1 MTVAARFERDQRRVN
16 LAWVSGIVAVMVVT
30 AAFWPS
36 IEGTDS
42 LDDVIDDLPANLR
55 ALIGGSDGVS
65 LGSPAG
71 YLNARVF
78 ATVLPVLLTV
88 YGIGRGAHAVAGS
101 EEDGTLELILANPVS
116 RARVAAE
123 RGLAVAGFL
132 VTLGAVAF
140 VALVAFGTPVGLL
153 DGVPM
158 VRLVAACGGLT
169 VLAGFHTSIAF
180 AVGAATGRHGLAVAI
195 AASVAVAGY
204 LLEGLLATSATMA
217 WLRGLSP
224 WHWLLTRNVL
234 VDYPKPVPLAALIVV
249 GAVAVVVG
257 GRRFVSR
264 DLR

>member
-1 MTVAARFERDQRRVN
+1 MIVAARFERDQLRAN
-16 LAWVSGIVAVMVVT
+16 LAWVTGIVAVMGVT

-42 LDDVIDDLPANLR
+42 FDDVIEDLPANLQ
-55 ALIGGSDGVS
+55 ALIGATDGVS
-65 LGSPAG
+65 LGTPAG

-88 YGIGRGAHAVAGS
+88 YGIGRGAQAVAGS
-101 EEDGTLELILANPVS
+101 EEDGTLELILAYPVP

-123 RGLAVAGFL
+123 RGLAIAIFL
-132 VTLGAVAF
+132 VALGAVAF
-140 VALVAFGTPVGLL
+140 LALLALGAPVGLL
-153 DGVPM
+153 DGVPTA
-158 VRLVAACGGLT
+158 RLLAACGGLT

-217 WLRGLSP
+217 WLRVLSP

-234 VDYPKPVPLAALIVV
+234 VDYPKPFPLATLGVV

-257 GRRFVSR
+257 GRRFLHR

>member
-1 MTVAARFERDQRRVN
+1 MIVAARFERHQLRAN
-16 LAWVSGIVAVMVVT
+16 LAWLTGIVAVMGVT

-42 LDDVIDDLPANLR
+42 FDDVIDDLPADLQ
-55 ALIGGSDGVS
+55 ALIGATDGVS
-65 LGSPAG
+65 LGTPAG

-88 YGIGRGAHAVAGS
+88 YGIGRGAQAVAGS
-101 EEDGTLELILANPVS
+101 EEDGTLELILAYPVP

-123 RGLAVAGFL
+123 RGLAIAIFL
-132 VTLGAVAF
+132 VALGAVAF
-140 VALVAFGTPVGLL
+140 LALLALGALVGLL
-153 DGVPM
+153 DGVPTA
-158 VRLVAACGGLT
+158 RLLAACGGLT

-180 AVGAATGRHGLAVAI
+180 AVGASRSCRRDWCIRGGRRL
-195 AASVAVAGY
+195 

-217 WLRGLSP
+217 WLRVLSP

-234 VDYPKPVPLAALIVV
+234 VDYPKPFPLATLGVV

-257 GRRFVSR
+257 GRRFLHR

>member
-1 MTVAARFERDQRRVN
+1 VIVAARFERDQRRAN
-16 LAWVSGIVAVMVVT
+16 LAWVTGIVAVMVVT

-42 LDDVIDDLPANLR
+42 FDDVIEDLPANLQ
-55 ALIGGSDGVS
+55 ALIGAKDGVS

-88 YGIGRGAHAVAGS
+88 YGIGRGAGAVAGS
-101 EEDGTLELILANPVS
+101 EEEGTLELILANPVS

-123 RGLAVAGFL
+123 RGLAIGVFL

-140 VALVAFGTPVGLL
+140 LALLAVGTPVGLL
-153 DGVPM
+153 DGVPT
-158 VRLVAACGGLT
+158 VRLLAACGALT

-180 AVGAATGRHGLAVAI
+180 AVGAATGRHGLAVAV

-204 LLEGLLATSATMA
+204 LLEGLLATSSTMA
-217 WLRGLSP
+217 WLRAFSP

-234 VDYPKPVPLAALIVV
+234 VDYPKPLPLAALVV
-249 GAVAVVVG
+249 GGAATVVVG
-257 GRRFVSR
+257 GRRFLRR

>member
-16 LAWVSGIVAVMVVT
+16 LARVSGIVAVMVVT

-116 RARVAAE
+116 RGQGRAE
-123 RGLAVAGFL
+123 RGLAVAGLL